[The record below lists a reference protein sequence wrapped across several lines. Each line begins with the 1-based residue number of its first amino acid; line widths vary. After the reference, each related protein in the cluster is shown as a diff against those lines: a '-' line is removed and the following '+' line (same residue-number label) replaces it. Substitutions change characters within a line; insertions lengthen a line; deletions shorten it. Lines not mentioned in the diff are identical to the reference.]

1 MYVTQTHPIASCSL
15 TLYPARRPKS
25 SKHKKERQS
34 DFTKAKL
41 KLGKGK
47 QVAANATNT
56 SVSSKGIALP
66 AQSLSTAGSKGTDP
80 VSRRNLTL
88 PELLVQARHY
98 STAVKKTALQES
110 LDLLERHPPLVPQ
123 HLLPLTSALVHLVAD
138 PSASVR
144 ALVRQLLAL
153 LAEALP
159 RASLVQVTA
168 PPLLLFTLAALS
180 SLQDPVRIDALLIV
194 DLLLAKIPNE
204 LVRGLD
210 LDHPLGRGASGT
222 ASQDASSHDASA
234 AANADSGAPGPRLLE
249 ALLSLLKVRAALG
262 SETASVLNGGMTSAA
277 HAASLSDLDPR
288 TRVRVLRTLERF
300 LREAG
305 RVRRGVP
312 EPRQGEGEGEGRED
326 EEAAGREEE
335 DEEPWYL
342 AGAFAT
348 PEAYRD
354 FVAGSFS
361 STVERSRKRVRVE
374 ADLRGAQGV
383 LASPVERFD
392 LACGSTAP
400 SASFSP
406 IGSLGLWTPP
416 ASPPPTT
423 TTTAIGTSTP
433 VHSSAPSP
441 SLLALLHPTLLS
453 SFLDSAPS
461 ALDPSAAAA
470 ASSNATSDGSGA
482 GEQHHL
488 ETVAAVVSLA
498 RQLCALELAR
508 PAEEGNDASTS
519 SSSAAVTATVTA
531 AGARRKEARRLLL
544 AFLTHASPYF
554 PFGSPDAVAV
564 GSLQQQQHTL
574 GASTGAGT
582 AGTKRPTVAQQVAEE
597 RYLSLNLSFAEL
609 SSLLV
614 LSSSSSSSSS
624 GSGDDTRKKVKG
636 KGKGKGPSR
645 KELEAERV
653 EAVVLERVQDWVVR
667 ALRGELPSAS
677 SPLQGVTLS
686 PSAFTRLEPTL
697 WALLNHPDAD
707 RSEEVF
713 AAVVEFMGRQ
723 KTGAAGGGGAEAKRW
738 AMRFVA
744 SCVMVHA
751 SPTYTAPFDL
761 SPLAARLPARLGSPN
776 AKEAGRNALAV
787 WLVGLPKY
795 LWELGAARERREE
808 VETLLSLSPLLTPF
822 FHLVHPKT
830 RAPLPGP
837 FTRLPADSNASRLAV
852 DLVWYLGRS
861 AVEEG
866 ETVEGVEGLVKA
878 VETACEA
885 VGGEVQARWEAV
897 RRI

>member
-1 MYVTQTHPIASCSL
+1 M
-15 TLYPARRPKS
+15 
-25 SKHKKERQS
+25 
-34 DFTKAKL
+34 
-41 KLGKGK
+41 
-47 QVAANATNT
+47 
-56 SVSSKGIALP
+56 
-66 AQSLSTAGSKGTDP
+66 
-80 VSRRNLTL
+80 
-88 PELLVQARHY
+88 
-98 STAVKKTALQES
+98 KKTALQES

-180 SLQDPVRIDALLIV
+180 SLQDPVRIDALSIV

-361 STVERSRKRVRVE
+361 STGERSRKRVRVE

-400 SASFSP
+400 SASFFP

-416 ASPPPTT
+416 ASPPPM

-508 PAEEGNDASTS
+508 PAEEEEGNDASTS
-519 SSSAAVTATVTA
+519 SSSASFTATATA

-614 LSSSSSSSSS
+614 LSSSSSSSS

-667 ALRGELPSAS
+667 ALRGEVRPFH
-677 SPLQGVTLS
+677 SP
-686 PSAFTRLEPTL
+686 
-697 WALLNHPDAD
+697 
-707 RSEEVF
+707 
-713 AAVVEFMGRQ
+713 
-723 KTGAAGGGGAEAKRW
+723 
-738 AMRFVA
+738 
-744 SCVMVHA
+744 
-751 SPTYTAPFDL
+751 
-761 SPLAARLPARLGSPN
+761 
-776 AKEAGRNALAV
+776 
-787 WLVGLPKY
+787 
-795 LWELGAARERREE
+795 
-808 VETLLSLSPLLTPF
+808 
-822 FHLVHPKT
+822 
-830 RAPLPGP
+830 
-837 FTRLPADSNASRLAV
+837 
-852 DLVWYLGRS
+852 
-861 AVEEG
+861 
-866 ETVEGVEGLVKA
+866 
-878 VETACEA
+878 
-885 VGGEVQARWEAV
+885 
-897 RRI
+897 